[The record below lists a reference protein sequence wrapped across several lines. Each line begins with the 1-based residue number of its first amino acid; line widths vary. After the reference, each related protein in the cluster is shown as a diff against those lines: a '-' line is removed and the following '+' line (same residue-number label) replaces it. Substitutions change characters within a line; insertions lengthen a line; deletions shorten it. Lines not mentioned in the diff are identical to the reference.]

1 MKLACKYKCSVLSS
15 QTRLLSTYVLILFTE
30 GQLLLK
36 YGQITYL
43 AECSCSQHY
52 PLPYPDMHGMCGEIE

>member
-1 MKLACKYKCSVLSS
+1 MKLACKYECSVLSS
-15 QTRLLSTYVLILFTE
+15 QTNPAYALILFTE